1 MDCMNDAERERFL
14 ASLRT
19 DDDFRAA
26 VRREL
31 LTEELLNLPQTVAA
45 LVDAVAQQRQDF
57 TDLARSVAQFMERTI
72 SALQEGFAGV
82 RAELSEMRSEM
93 GEMRSETGAMRSEM
107 GEMRSEMGE
116 MVGTVDD
123 LGTGLREL
131 RSDMDAGFTA
141 VQAKFDQINA
151 DIQDLR
157 KRLAS

>member
-1 MDCMNDAERERFL
+1 MESMNDAERERFL

-93 GEMRSETGAMRSEM
+93 GEMRSETG
-107 GEMRSEMGE
+107 EMRSEMGE